1 MIIIHL
7 SPIISLQPPEDNQWR
22 ALYYRQAIAMPLLVK
37 LMFTNCVVLWL
48 ANFYLVD
55 EPSNCFFQECEG
67 SDIILDDE
75 FSFSLE
81 YSHL

>member
-1 MIIIHL
+1 
-7 SPIISLQPPEDNQWR
+7 
-22 ALYYRQAIAMPLLVK
+22 MPLLVK